1 MGMKIII
8 ETPEKD
14 EEDKIIISMH
24 KLNENVLKLI
34 SALKMQQD
42 TLIGYKEEQMYRI
55 HPDEVYYFETVDNK
69 SYMYCRESVYE
80 IKQKL
85 YQIEEVYGV
94 SDFLRISKSVIIN
107 MDKISS
113 IRPAFG
119 GRFEAMLE
127 NGEKIIISRQYVPEL
142 KKKMNV

>member
-14 EEDKIIISMH
+14 AEDKIIISMH

-34 SALKMQQD
+34 TALKMQQD

-85 YQIEEVYGV
+85 YQIEEIYGD

>member
-1 MGMKIII
+1 
-8 ETPEKD
+8 
-14 EEDKIIISMH
+14 
-24 KLNENVLKLI
+24 
-34 SALKMQQD
+34 
-42 TLIGYKEEQMYRI
+42 MYRI
-55 HPDEVYYFETVDNK
+55 HPHEVYYFESVDNK
-69 SYMYCRESVYE
+69 SYMYCREAVYE

-85 YQIEEVYGV
+85 YQIEEVYGY

-107 MDKISS
+107 MDKVSS

-127 NGEKIIISRQYVPEL
+127 NGEKIIISRQYVPAL

>member
-14 EEDKIIISMH
+14 VEDKIIISMH

-34 SALKMQQD
+34 TALKMQQD